1 MNIEDY
7 NNLLYLFCKANHAC
21 FDEGFINRS
30 GVPDVCKL
38 EFKEKSGK
46 AKDDFISALTDLFAA
61 NGVFIINT

>member
-30 GVPDVCKL
+30 EVPEDCIF
-38 EFKEKSGK
+38 EFKEKSRK
-46 AKDDFISALTDLFAA
+46 AKDDFISALTELFAS
-61 NGVFIINT
+61 NGIFIINS